1 MSSLPKRYV
10 EDKAVRD
17 AAKLV
22 LDADLA
28 HFKASLAEQGISGRL
43 RGQIT
48 GKVKRRLSAG
58 ARDVI
63 EQAKS
68 TAEDHRGML
77 ALLVGAVLLWLAREP
92 LLGLLGLG
100 DETEVEAE
108 PETEPN
114 AYEREGT

>member
-1 MSSLPKRYV
+1 MTPLPKRYV
-10 EDKAVRD
+10 EDKALRD

-28 HFKASLAEQGISGRL
+28 QFKETLAEQGIAGRV

-68 TAEDHRGML
+68 ASENHRGVI
-77 ALLVGAVLLWLAREP
+77 AVLVGALLLWLAREP
-92 LLGLLGLG
+92 LLSLFGLG
-100 DETEVEAE
+100 DDAETET
-108 PETEPN
+108 ETLMD
-114 AYEREGT
+114 EREGS